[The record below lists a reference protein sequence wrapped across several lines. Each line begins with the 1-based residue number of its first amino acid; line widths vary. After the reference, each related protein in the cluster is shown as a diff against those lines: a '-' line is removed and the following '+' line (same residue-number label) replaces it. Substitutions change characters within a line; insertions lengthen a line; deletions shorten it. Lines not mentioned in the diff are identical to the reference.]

1 MFQNRYYIVYIVSF
15 CQKSPSEIHLN
26 RNSRGGGGDRPPLLK
41 LTGLPGSQTLRSYK
55 HHFSRF
61 NPTGVTTV
69 VLLTID
75 VYLDTFFSTQ
85 ILIFYDLLIKNTNN
99 LQKHVHFSRFQTTC
113 QQKHMELRP
122 IRRLEAPHH
131 NK

>member
-1 MFQNRYYIVYIVSF
+1 MPMKYRGVA
-15 CQKSPSEIHLN
+15 
-26 RNSRGGGGDRPPLLK
+26 RSRAGGGVE
-41 LTGLPGSQTLRSYK
+41 TNQFVGSQTLKSYK

-75 VYLDTFFSTQ
+75 VYLDIFFSTQ